1 MHASARL
8 ALIFTLGLYGGLSA
22 AESLPPLRV
31 DPALLGG
38 SPASKP
44 VRPPAPPAAEAKP
57 AQVLPQ
63 AQPERDE
70 IVARPAA
77 GAPAQPGSKPAV
89 SVAKEATPP
98 VPPAPAGAAK
108 TEPRK
113 EPAVAAR
120 AAAPREAPK
129 AAAPADVRPL
139 PQQPPQE
146 VQPPLVEERPAL
158 PPLYSAHADAGLVPA
173 LKPAGQL
180 SPLQVDKKA
189 DYPTFIA
196 ASRRPLTTPSPSG
209 RGLG

>member
-8 ALIFTLGLYGGLSA
+8 ALIFTFGLYGGLSA
-22 AESLPPLRV
+22 AEGLPPLRV

-38 SPASKP
+38 SPASTS

-57 AQVLPQ
+57 AQVSPQ
-63 AQPERDE
+63 AQPAREE

-77 GAPAQPGSKPAV
+77 GTPAQPGSKPPV

-98 VPPAPAGAAK
+98 LRPAPADAGK
-108 TEPRK
+108 SEPRK
-113 EPAVAAR
+113 APAVAAGT
-120 AAAPREAPK
+120 AAPREAPE
-129 AAAPADVRPL
+129 AAASADVRPL
-139 PQQPPQE
+139 PQQTPQE

-196 ASRRPLTTPSPSG
+196 ASRIDG
-209 RGLG
+209 RNDN